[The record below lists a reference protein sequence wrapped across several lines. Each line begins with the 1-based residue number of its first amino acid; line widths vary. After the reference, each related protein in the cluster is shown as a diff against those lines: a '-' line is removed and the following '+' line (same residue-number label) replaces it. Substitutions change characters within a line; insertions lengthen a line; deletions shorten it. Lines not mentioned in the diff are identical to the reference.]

1 MARRRLAVV
10 GVSAVAIFAAGGVL
24 GAIADQAVP
33 GDMLYSVDR
42 AYEWV
47 GRFVGPNAPSS
58 EERLL
63 EAITLID
70 RGREREAV
78 ELIDE
83 AVRHLSETGYHQA
96 GDAYVSAL
104 QQSALVTVTP
114 PIEVAEAATASSTP
128 TTSGQAPLTS
138 APSADSEIVAAAP
151 PDAVAALRIAAEA
164 LLRNVQ
170 AIGTAAEPVEVE
182 ALAAELTKT
191 AAEAGTAAAGVAA
204 TNPGATPVAAG
215 TSTTTTSTTAP
226 GSTTTAT
233 VPSTAPSTTTP
244 GDPEV
249 TTSSS
254 TTSTTLPGGSDDGGN
269 GGGNSGGGI
278 IILPP
283 QS

>member
-1 MARRRLAVV
+1 VV

-33 GDMLYSVDR
+33 GDVLYSVDR

-58 EERLL
+58 EERLV

-96 GDAYVSAL
+96 GEAYASAL
-104 QQSALVTVTP
+104 QQTPLVAIDP
-114 PIEVAEAATASSTP
+114 FDEVAQQVTSSSTP
-128 TTSGQAPLTS
+128 TASGQTPVNTAP
-138 APSADSEIVAAAP
+138 PADTETIAAAP
-151 PDAVAALRIAAEA
+151 PDAVVALRIAAEA

-170 AIGTAAEPVEVE
+170 AIGTVAEDVDLE

-204 TNPGATPVAAG
+204 TNPAATPVAAG
-215 TSTTTTSTTAP
+215 TTTTTTSTTAP
-226 GSTTTAT
+226 QMTTTTAVT
-233 VPSTAPSTTTP
+233 SSATSTTTP
-244 GDPEV
+244 GDPQV

-254 TTSTTLPGGSDDGGN
+254 TTSTTLPGEPANDDGGD
-269 GGGNSGGGI
+269 GGGNDGGGTI